1 MRIYSS
7 FIFPYLM
14 DWGLSG
20 SLFDSYRQ
28 EILADVQG
36 SILEIGFGSGL
47 NLPHYPSH
55 VKKITV
61 LDSNLGMRRLAEK
74 RIQRSSIEVEVYQL
88 SAEGLPMPD
97 HSFDTVVS
105 TWTLCSIQHLD
116 KALQEIRRVLKPKG
130 QFLFLEHGLSPDPSI
145 QRWQNRLNP
154 LQKRIGDGCQLTC
167 SFDTLIPAQGFELIQ
182 LKIFSIPSLPEMMG
196 TMYQGIATP
205 TEIINGY
212 ST

>member
-20 SLFDSYRQ
+20 SLFDSYRR

-36 SILEIGFGSGL
+36 AILEIGFGSGL

-61 LDSNLGMRRLAEK
+61 LDSNPGMRRLAEK
-74 RIQRSSIEVEVYQL
+74 RIQRSAIEVEVYQL
-88 SAEGLPMPD
+88 RAEELPLPN
-97 HSFDTVVS
+97 HSFDSVIS
-105 TWTLCSIQHLD
+105 TWTLCSIEQIE
-116 KALQEIRRVLKPKG
+116 KALQEIRRVLKPQG
-130 QFLFLEHGLSPDPSI
+130 RFFFLEHGLSPDPSI

-154 LQKRIGDGCQLTC
+154 LQKKIGDGCQLIR
-167 SFDTLIPAQGFELIQ
+167 SFNTLIPAQGFDVIE
-182 LKIFSIPSLPEMMG
+182 LKIFPVPSLPHLIG

-205 TEIINGY
+205 KKLA
-212 ST
+212 